1 MYSSLCLPA
10 KVYLIIAITGMLA
23 SVYNKLSM
31 LNLAFSAIFV
41 LLWTNILNWFCSRG
55 YMFISWFLVMLP
67 LISAFVLAG
76 IYISTQIR
84 KG

>member
-23 SVYNKLSM
+23 SLYNKISV
-31 LNLAFSAIFV
+31 LNLVFSAIFV
-41 LLWTNILNWFCSRG
+41 LLWTNILNWFCNRG
-55 YMFISWFLVMLP
+55 FMVLSWFLVMLP
-67 LISAFVLAG
+67 LISAFVLVG
-76 IYISTQIR
+76 IYMSQIH

>member
-10 KVYLIIAITGMLA
+10 KVYLIIAITGMIA
-23 SVYNKLSM
+23 SLYNKM
-31 LNLAFSAIFV
+31 NTLNLVFSAIFV

-55 YMFISWFLVMLP
+55 YMFLSWFLVMLP
-67 LISAFVLAG
+67 AISAFVLLG
-76 IYISTQIR
+76 IYMSQIH

>member
-23 SVYNKLSM
+23 SLYNKISV
-31 LNLAFSAIFV
+31 LNLVFSAIFI

-55 YMFISWFLVMLP
+55 YMFLSWFLVMLP
-67 LISAFVLAG
+67 LISAFVLLG
-76 IYISTQIR
+76 IYITQIR